1 MPGEYRLEAAR
12 GVPMVEAR
20 ADIQETGTFII
31 ISIFSTMNV
40 RIIIALTY
48 FLPFFAFAAETPTD
62 FKSLVG
68 LFLGIINT
76 LIYLIFA
83 GTILVLIWGILR
95 AWVIGGGDA
104 HKVED
109 GKKLVLI
116 GIITLV
122 IMTSLWGILQ
132 VLQSSLL
139 GGSNST
145 TTETSPTGVTAKCMK
160 NGMEIPID
168 HCPSQGGTIVWP

>member
-1 MPGEYRLEAAR
+1 MHIFLSIITTLIFPVAA
-12 GVPMVEAR
+12 
-20 ADIQETGTFII
+20 
-31 ISIFSTMNV
+31 
-40 RIIIALTY
+40 L
-48 FLPFFAFAAETPTD
+48 AAETPTD

-83 GTILVLIWGILR
+83 GTILVLVWGILR
-95 AWVIGGGDA
+95 AWFIGGGDA
-104 HKVED
+104 HKVDE
-109 GKKLVLI
+109 GKKLVLV

-122 IMTSLWGILQ
+122 VMTSIWGILQ
-132 VLQSSLL
+132 VVQSSLL
-139 GGSNST
+139 GGSNTT